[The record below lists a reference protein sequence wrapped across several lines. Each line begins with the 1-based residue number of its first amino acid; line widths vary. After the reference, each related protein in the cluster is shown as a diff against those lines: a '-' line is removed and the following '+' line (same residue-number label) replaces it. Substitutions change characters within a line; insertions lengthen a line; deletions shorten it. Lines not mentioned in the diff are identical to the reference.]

1 MIIICGKGKF
11 SVYRKALHKENGWLV
26 LKKPELPGLSFE
38 LIQVDLKIALSILT
52 ITYVCISIGFPL
64 F

>member
-1 MIIICGKGKF
+1 M
-11 SVYRKALHKENGWLV
+11 
-26 LKKPELPGLSFE
+26 LKKPELLGLSFE